1 MFFII
6 IVVIVKDIILGWI
19 YYKKGHNC
27 FKNVVVGV
35 IVFFAI
41 LGFGVSANKGTIDV
55 VVPTRRL
62 DVNIPEKLLHSTSF
76 LSLFAMNSILWIA
89 LLVFVKMFFKNIIDN
104 NIFTPENVKLARYV
118 VYNFISLAFLD
129 SWFQS
134 LCSGSG
140 VLSFVNWAYLVAAF
154 IVWVFSMILKEANI
168 IAEENEFTI

>member
-1 MFFII
+1 MKKTNYQVLKVANVIISIAIAFIALSTM
-6 IVVIVKDIILGWI
+6 VGIILSLTHPHMDLTNQSGN
-19 YYKKGHNC
+19 GL
-27 FKNVVVGV
+27 V
-35 IVFFAI
+35 
-41 LGFGVSANKGTIDV
+41 
-55 VVPTRRL
+55 L

-104 NIFTPENVKLARYV
+104 NIFTPENVRLARYV

-168 IAEENEFTI
+168 IAEENEFTV